1 MKKIINFIIEKR
13 NYILVFMLLVT
24 CVSIFA
30 SGKVNINQDMTKY
43 LPSNS
48 SMKKG
53 IDILEKELPDVK
65 NMSTVWVMIDDLD
78 NNKKL
83 DVYNKLKEIKNI
95 YTISYDNESNAYN
108 KDNHTL
114 YVLTSKY
121 NSNSDEIKNIKKELD
136 NLKVEYKLVY
146 ELDSDTTN
154 VPISIII
161 FAFSILLIILLIMCS
176 SWIEPVLFIITIG
189 IAIIINLGTNY
200 LLGEVSYTTY
210 SIASILQ
217 LVLTMDY
224 SIMLLNRYREEKE
237 NNKNN
242 LTSMKEAIK
251 KSFPSIMGSSFT
263 TIVGLL
269 ALLFM
274 SFKIGT
280 DLGIVL
286 SKGVLISLICIFT
299 VLPSLILIFD
309 KLIYKTHKKYP
320 HINMEKIAI
329 FSQKYKY
336 IISLTFVILFAGLY
350 FIKGTN
356 IVTFDTPK
364 DNTISKVFKR
374 DNNIVLLYENKN
386 EDNIDE
392 IINYLTTDDKV
403 KTINTYKT
411 TVGKKYNADELDYF
425 LKMQNIDINKEII
438 ISIYK
443 TIYQD
448 KYNNDSK
455 LTLEELINFI
465 IKNQNNFKNMI
476 NDDMLL
482 EINNANNMI
491 QEAKK
496 MFVGENHS
504 IINIST
510 SYKEESKDTFTFI
523 DKLDKEC
530 MNKLNGKYYF
540 IGNSIMNYEMSNN
553 FNYEMNKLTIITIV
567 LIFLVVLFTFKSLI
581 IPFILVLLIQCA
593 VYILMGI
600 INILDMKVYYLSLL
614 IVQSILMGATID
626 YAILFTNY
634 YRELRKENSIRIS
647 LKETYNKSIHTIL
660 TSSLIMII
668 ITGVLGF
675 VFKDP
680 AIGEICHIIAIG
692 VTIAVLLILFV
703 LPSIIVLFDKKIV
716 NNKSKS

>member
-1 MKKIINFIIEKR
+1 MKKIINFITEKR
-13 NYILVFMLLVT
+13 NYILIIMLIIT
-24 CVSIFA
+24 SICA
-30 SGKVNINQDMTKY
+30 YTMNKVNINQDMTKY

-53 IDILEKELPDVK
+53 LDILEKELPDVK
-65 NMSTVWVMIDDLD
+65 NMSTIWVMIEDLETS
-78 NNKKL
+78 KKL
-83 DVYNKLKEIKNI
+83 ELYNELKNIPNI
-95 YTISYDNESNAYN
+95 YTISYDNESDTYN

-114 YVLTSKY
+114 YILTSKF
-121 NSNSDEIKNIKKELD
+121 NSNSKEMTEIKKELD
-136 NLKVEYKLVY
+136 NLTQEYNLIY
-146 ELDSDTTN
+146 ELNSDTTS
-154 VPISIII
+154 VPIFIII
-161 FAFSILLIILLIMCS
+161 FAFIILLIILLIMCS
-176 SWIEPVLFIITIG
+176 SWIEPILFIITIG

-200 LLGEVSYTTY
+200 FLKEVSYTTY
-210 SIASILQ
+210 SIAAILQ

-224 SIMLLNRYREEKE
+224 SIMLLNRYREEKKSHT
-237 NNKNN
+237 NIIA
-242 LTSMKEAIK
+242 MKEAIK
-251 KSFPSIMGSSFT
+251 GSFPSIMGSSFT

-269 ALLFM
+269 ALVFM

-286 SKGVLISLICIFT
+286 AKGVLISLICIFT
-299 VLPSLILIFD
+299 VLPSLILMFD

-320 HINMEKIAI
+320 HINMEKIAL

-336 IISLTFVILFAGLY
+336 IISLTFIILFAILY

-356 IVTFDTPK
+356 IVTFNTPK
-364 DNTISKVFKR
+364 DNTISKIFKK
-374 DNNIVLLYENKN
+374 DNSIVLLYENKN

-411 TVGKKYNADELDYF
+411 TVGKKYNASELDYF

-443 TIYQD
+443 AIYQD
-448 KYNNDSK
+448 KYNDDSK
-455 LTLEELINFI
+455 LTIEELINFI
-465 IKNQNNFKNMI
+465 IQNQNNFKNMI
-476 NDDMLL
+476 NDDMFL

-491 QEAKK
+491 QETKK
-496 MFVGENHS
+496 MFVGENYS

-530 MNKLNGKYYF
+530 KNKLNGKYYF

-567 LIFLVVLFTFKSLI
+567 LIFLVVLLTFKSVI
-581 IPFILVLLIQCA
+581 IPLILVLLIQCA
-593 VYILMGI
+593 VYLLMTI
-600 INILDMKVYYLSLL
+600 IKIMDLKVYYLSLL

-634 YRELRKENSIRIS
+634 YLESRKNNSIKIS

-660 TSSLIMII
+660 TSSMIMII

-675 VFKDP
+675 IFTDP

-692 VTIAVLLILFV
+692 VTLAVLLILFV
-703 LPSIIVLFDKKIV
+703 LPSIITLFDKHITK
-716 NNKSKS
+716 KSTT

>member
-1 MKKIINFIIEKR
+1 MKKIINFITEKR
-13 NYILVFMLLVT
+13 NYILIIMLIIT
-24 CVSIFA
+24 SICA
-30 SGKVNINQDMTKY
+30 YTMNKVNINQDMTKY

-53 IDILEKELPDVK
+53 LDILEKELPDVK
-65 NMSTVWVMIDDLD
+65 NMSTIWVMIDDLETS
-78 NNKKL
+78 KKL
-83 DVYNKLKEIKNI
+83 ELYNELKSIPNI
-95 YTISYDNESNAYN
+95 YTISYDNESDTYN

-114 YVLTSKY
+114 YILTSKF
-121 NSNSDEIKNIKKELD
+121 NSNSKEMTEIKKELD
-136 NLKVEYKLVY
+136 NLTQEYNLIY
-146 ELDSDTTN
+146 ELNSDTTS
-154 VPISIII
+154 VPIFIII
-161 FAFSILLIILLIMCS
+161 FAFIILLIILLIMCS
-176 SWIEPVLFIITIG
+176 SWIEPILFIITIG

-200 LLGEVSYTTY
+200 FLKEVSYTTY
-210 SIASILQ
+210 SIAAILQ

-224 SIMLLNRYREEKE
+224 SIMLLNRYREEKKSHT
-237 NNKNN
+237 NIIA
-242 LTSMKEAIK
+242 MKEAIK
-251 KSFPSIMGSSFT
+251 GSFPSIMGSSFT

-269 ALLFM
+269 ALVFM

-286 SKGVLISLICIFT
+286 AKGVLISLICIFT
-299 VLPSLILIFD
+299 VLPSLILMFD

-320 HINMEKIAI
+320 HINMEKIAL

-336 IISLTFVILFAGLY
+336 IISLTFIILFAILY

-356 IVTFDTPK
+356 IVTFNTPK
-364 DNTISKVFKR
+364 DNTISKIFKK
-374 DNNIVLLYENKN
+374 DNSIVLLYENKN

-411 TVGKKYNADELDYF
+411 TVGKKYNASELDYF

-438 ISIYK
+438 ISFYK

-465 IKNQNNFKNMI
+465 IQNQNNFKNMI
-476 NDDMLL
+476 NDDMFL

-491 QEAKK
+491 QETKK
-496 MFVGENHS
+496 MFVGENYS

-530 MNKLNGKYYF
+530 KNKLNGKYYF

-567 LIFLVVLFTFKSLI
+567 LIFLVVLLTFKSVI
-581 IPFILVLLIQCA
+581 IPLILVLLIQCA
-593 VYILMGI
+593 VYLLMTI
-600 INILDMKVYYLSLL
+600 IKIMDLKVYYLSLL

-634 YRELRKENSIRIS
+634 YLESRKNNSIKIS

-660 TSSLIMII
+660 TSSMIMII

-675 VFKDP
+675 IFTDP

-692 VTIAVLLILFV
+692 VTLAVLLILFV
-703 LPSIIVLFDKKIV
+703 LPSIITLFDKHITK
-716 NNKSKS
+716 KSTT

>member
-1 MKKIINFIIEKR
+1 MKKIINFITEKR
-13 NYILVFMLLVT
+13 NYILIIMLIIT
-24 CVSIFA
+24 SICA
-30 SGKVNINQDMTKY
+30 YTMNKVNINQDMTKY

-53 IDILEKELPDVK
+53 LDILEKELPDVK
-65 NMSTVWVMIDDLD
+65 NMSTIWVMIEDLETS
-78 NNKKL
+78 KKL
-83 DVYNKLKEIKNI
+83 ELYNELKNIPNI
-95 YTISYDNESNAYN
+95 YTISYDNESDTYN

-114 YVLTSKY
+114 YILTSKF
-121 NSNSDEIKNIKKELD
+121 NSNSKEMTEIKKELD
-136 NLKVEYKLVY
+136 NLTQEYNLIY
-146 ELDSDTTN
+146 ELNSDTTS
-154 VPISIII
+154 VPIFIII
-161 FAFSILLIILLIMCS
+161 FAFIILLIILLIMCS
-176 SWIEPVLFIITIG
+176 SWIEPILFIITIG

-200 LLGEVSYTTY
+200 FLKEVSYTTY
-210 SIASILQ
+210 SIAAILQ

-224 SIMLLNRYREEKE
+224 SIMLLNRYREEKKSHT
-237 NNKNN
+237 NIIA
-242 LTSMKEAIK
+242 MKEAIK
-251 KSFPSIMGSSFT
+251 GSFPSIMGSSFT

-269 ALLFM
+269 ALVFM

-286 SKGVLISLICIFT
+286 AKGVLISLICIFT
-299 VLPSLILIFD
+299 VLPSLILMFD

-320 HINMEKIAI
+320 HINMEKIAL

-336 IISLTFVILFAGLY
+336 IISLTFIILFAILY

-356 IVTFDTPK
+356 IVTFNTPK
-364 DNTISKVFKR
+364 DNTISKIFKK
-374 DNNIVLLYENKN
+374 DNSIVLLYENKN

-411 TVGKKYNADELDYF
+411 TVGKKYNANELEYF
-425 LKMQNIDINKEII
+425 LKAQNIDINKEII
-438 ISIYK
+438 VSIYK

-465 IKNQNNFKNMI
+465 IQNQNNFKNMI

-482 EINNANNMI
+482 EINSANSMI
-491 QEAKK
+491 QEAKE
-496 MFVGENHS
+496 MLVGENYS

-530 MNKLNGKYYF
+530 KNKLNGKYYF

-567 LIFLVVLFTFKSLI
+567 LIFLVVLLTFKSVI
-581 IPFILVLLIQCA
+581 IPLILVLLIQCA
-593 VYILMGI
+593 VYLLMTI
-600 INILDMKVYYLSLL
+600 IKIMDLKVYYLSLL

-634 YRELRKENSIRIS
+634 YLESRKNNSIKIS

-660 TSSLIMII
+660 TSSMIMII

-675 VFKDP
+675 IFTDP

-692 VTIAVLLILFV
+692 VTLAVLLILFV
-703 LPSIIVLFDKKIV
+703 LPSIITLFDKHITK
-716 NNKSKS
+716 KSTT

>member
-1 MKKIINFIIEKR
+1 MKKIINFITEKR
-13 NYILVFMLLVT
+13 NYILIIMLIIT
-24 CVSIFA
+24 SICA
-30 SGKVNINQDMTKY
+30 YTMNKVNINQDMTKY

-53 IDILEKELPDVK
+53 LDILEKELPDVK
-65 NMSTVWVMIDDLD
+65 NMSTIWVMIEDLETS
-78 NNKKL
+78 KKL
-83 DVYNKLKEIKNI
+83 ELYNELKNIPNI
-95 YTISYDNESNAYN
+95 YTISYDNESDTYN

-114 YVLTSKY
+114 YILTSKF
-121 NSNSDEIKNIKKELD
+121 NSNSKEMTEIKKELD
-136 NLKVEYKLVY
+136 NLTQEYNLIY
-146 ELDSDTTN
+146 ELNSDTTS
-154 VPISIII
+154 VPIFIII
-161 FAFSILLIILLIMCS
+161 FAFIILLIILLIMCS
-176 SWIEPVLFIITIG
+176 SWIEPILFIITIG

-200 LLGEVSYTTY
+200 FLKEVSYTTY
-210 SIASILQ
+210 SIAAILQ

-224 SIMLLNRYREEKE
+224 SIMLLNRYREEKKSHT
-237 NNKNN
+237 NIIA
-242 LTSMKEAIK
+242 MKEAIK
-251 KSFPSIMGSSFT
+251 GSFPSIMGSSFT

-269 ALLFM
+269 ALVFM

-286 SKGVLISLICIFT
+286 AKGVLISLICIFT
-299 VLPSLILIFD
+299 VLPSLILMFD

-320 HINMEKIAI
+320 HINMEKIAL

-336 IISLTFVILFAGLY
+336 IISLTFIILFAILY

-356 IVTFDTPK
+356 IVTFNTPK
-364 DNTISKVFKR
+364 DNTISKIFKK
-374 DNNIVLLYENKN
+374 DNSIVLLYENKN

-411 TVGKKYNADELDYF
+411 TVGKKYNASELDYF

-438 ISIYK
+438 ISFYK

-465 IKNQNNFKNMI
+465 IQNQNNFKNMI

-491 QEAKK
+491 HETKK
-496 MFVGENHS
+496 MFVGENYS

-530 MNKLNGKYYF
+530 KNKLNGKYYF

-567 LIFLVVLFTFKSLI
+567 LIFLVVLLTFKSVI
-581 IPFILVLLIQCA
+581 IPLILVLLIQCA
-593 VYILMGI
+593 VYLLMTI
-600 INILDMKVYYLSLL
+600 IKIMDLKVYYLSLL

-634 YRELRKENSIRIS
+634 YLESRKNNSIKIS

-660 TSSLIMII
+660 TSSMIMII

-675 VFKDP
+675 IFTDP

-692 VTIAVLLILFV
+692 VTLAVLLILFV
-703 LPSIIVLFDKKIV
+703 LPSIITLFDKHITK
-716 NNKSKS
+716 KSTT